1 MCGYCNEIEDDEG
14 PYVNEDEAYE
24 MWKDERDWDD

>member
-1 MCGYCNEIEDDEG
+1 MCGYCGDEEEET

-24 MWKDERDWDD
+24 IWKDERDWDA

>member
-1 MCGYCNEIEDDEG
+1 MCGYCNGVEDEG

-24 MWKDERDWDD
+24 IWKDERDWDD